1 MINQLFH
8 IIEDPDRILIVGT
21 GNALR
26 KDDGIGIYAAKQLR
40 EKSEYQVL
48 IAENGLENH
57 TGKINRLQPDKL
69 IIIDAVNLNMKPG
82 SFKLLPLFEIR
93 DFTGN
98 THTISFTK
106 LAEMLIV
113 SEIYILGIQPADLSI
128 GTDIT
133 EKVLHSADL
142 IVQQFLTIYS
152 LKHKTKSYEEEF

>member
-8 IIEDPDRILIVGT
+8 IIEDPDKMLIVGT

-26 KDDGIGIYAAKQLR
+26 KDDGIGIYIGKQLK
-40 EKSEYQVL
+40 EQSEYKVL

-57 TGKINRLQPDKL
+57 TGVINRLQPDKL
-69 IIIDAVNLNMKPG
+69 LIIDAVNLNTEPG
-82 SFKLLPLFEIR
+82 SFELLPLSEIK

-142 IVQQFLTIYS
+142 IVQQFLTVYN
-152 LKHKTKSYEEEF
+152 LEHKTKSHEKEF

>member
-1 MINQLFH
+1 M
-8 IIEDPDRILIVGT
+8 LIVGT

-26 KDDGIGIYAAKQLR
+26 KDDGIGIYIGKQLK
-40 EKSEYQVL
+40 EQSEYQVL

-69 IIIDAVNLNMKPG
+69 LIIDAVNLNMEPG
-82 SFKLLPLFEIR
+82 SFELLPLSEIK

-142 IVQQFLTIYS
+142 IVQQFLTVYN
-152 LKHKTKSYEEEF
+152 LEHKTKSHEKEF